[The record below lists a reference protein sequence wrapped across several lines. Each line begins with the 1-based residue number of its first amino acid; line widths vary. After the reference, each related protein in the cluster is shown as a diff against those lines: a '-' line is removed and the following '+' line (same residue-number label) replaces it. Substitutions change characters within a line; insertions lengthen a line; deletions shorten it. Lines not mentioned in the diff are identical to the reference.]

1 MPSKNKIFVYF
12 EKNHKKRLTSLTLCD
27 KIVNCI
33 IIACTME
40 TDTPKGVSGASNR
53 DLFVHSDKRNSNIP
67 YGVRIAAFE
76 ALSAVMVGREI
87 HITEF

>member
-1 MPSKNKIFVYF
+1 
-12 EKNHKKRLTSLTLCD
+12 
-27 KIVNCI
+27 
-33 IIACTME
+33 ME